1 MWNFISK
8 MKVFKHFFLIFFV
21 ISFALNTALFSFEQ
35 DNKQIIAS
43 VQKIEYLSQKIAKD
57 YLYLLQNNKQEM
69 LNDELKNSI
78 TQIENSFRFI
88 AKNSKNSDAKDIL
101 NFLSYSKDQI
111 KDTLAKKISREN
123 ALTILDST
131 QSLYEGSKSIL
142 NTYNYNLWSDIDVK
156 IAMIKILKLYMAIHL
171 DINPDINRELMQD
184 EMDQIEKKLEISSM
198 SLNRTWQALREY
210 LKADKDYFVPNIVYI
225 LTKQIEKAK
234 R

>member
-1 MWNFISK
+1 MWNYINK
-8 MKVFKHFFLIFFV
+8 MKVLKHFFLLPFV
-21 ISFALNTALFSFEQ
+21 ISFFLNTSLFSFEQ
-35 DNKQIIAS
+35 NRKQVIAN

-57 YLYLLQNNKQEM
+57 YLYLLQNPKLEA
-69 LNDELKNSI
+69 LNGELKSSI

-111 KDTLAKKISREN
+111 KDTLEKKMSREN

-131 QSLYEGSKSIL
+131 QSLYEGSRSIL
-142 NTYNYNLWSDIDVK
+142 STYNYNLWSDIDVK
-156 IAMIKILKLYMAIHL
+156 IAMMKILKLYMAIHL
-171 DINPDINRELMQD
+171 DINSDINRELMQN
-184 EMDQIEKKLEISSM
+184 EMDQIEKRLEISSM
-198 SLNRTWQALREY
+198 SLNRTWQALKEY
-210 LKADKDYFVPNIVYI
+210 LKADKDYFVPNIIYI